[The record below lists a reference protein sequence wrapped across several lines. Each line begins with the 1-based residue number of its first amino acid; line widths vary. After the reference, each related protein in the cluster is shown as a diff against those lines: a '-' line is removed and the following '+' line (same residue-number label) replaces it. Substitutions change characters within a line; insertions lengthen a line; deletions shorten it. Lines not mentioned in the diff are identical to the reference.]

1 MIADDGQEPAGG
13 EAVALEEARRAAIR
27 NTARE
32 REMFKDAKPWRG
44 LIGLAGAAA
53 LAFGASA
60 ATPKAASAGGTLI
73 WAMPA
78 EMGLTT
84 RTSRAAG

>member
-1 MIADDGQEPAGG
+1 MIAGDGQNPPAGSDCSKKRVAPRSSCNG
-13 EAVALEEARRAAIR
+13 EGDVQGV
-27 NTARE
+27 
-32 REMFKDAKPWRG
+32 KPWRG
-44 LIGLAGAAA
+44 LIGLSGAAA

-60 ATPKAASAGGTLI
+60 ATPAASAGGTLI

-78 EMGLTT
+78 EMGLD